1 MSVPVPTVAA
11 ALGPVPAGAPL
22 APLSA
27 LLLRLDLTGSLEQSR
42 RDELLAVLMGVTTA
56 FEEATGRS
64 VSRRPAARVTLG
76 QDALERLP
84 FVEMPFAQPLEAV
97 ASVWFDADATD
108 DFGVVFDG
116 SALIDPSNYRVLERA
131 GERTLM
137 LSPTLAGG
145 VLSSLHSGVRAPV
158 RVEIACGFEPV
169 SDAEGWTPTTGATPV
184 PADLVEACLS
194 QAALI
199 WRRRQQ
205 PHLRSEGKPVAQTIA
220 TQTFASARL
229 APSVRE
235 TLQRYA
241 TWEHALNLQTAADL
255 GGMPE

>member
-27 LLLRLDLTGSLEQSR
+27 LLLRLDLTGSLEQAR

-56 FEEATGRS
+56 FEEATGRCL
-64 VSRRPAARVTLG
+64 VRRPAASVNLSREALTTLP
-76 QDALERLP
+76 LIE
-84 FVEMPFAQPLEAV
+84 VPFAQPIESVAALWHDSEAH
-97 ASVWFDADATD
+97 D
-108 DFGVVFDG
+108 DFGVAFDG
-116 SALIDPSNYRVLERA
+116 AALVDDADYRVYSSLGTQAILLTRERSALVLASLR
-131 GERTLM
+131 R
-137 LSPTLAGG
+137 G
-145 VLSSLHSGVRAPV
+145 VTTPLRI
-158 RVEIACGFEPV
+158 EIACGFEPV
-169 SDAEGWTPTTGATPV
+169 SDADAWTPTNGATPV

-205 PHLRSEGKPVAQTIA
+205 PHLRSEGKPVGQGVA